1 MVLMCVRPIHTIHR
15 NTTVPVCYYCV
26 YYAFYFSYTNPGSGD
41 KSNCAAR
48 ARAHTHSYTK
58 NIASDLLVVGF
69 GFVCFFRF
77 MVAGIEIFDSSST
90 CNCLVLRNK

>member
-1 MVLMCVRPIHTIHR
+1 MR
-15 NTTVPVCYYCV
+15 
-26 YYAFYFSYTNPGSGD
+26 G
-41 KSNCAAR
+41 

>member
-1 MVLMCVRPIHTIHR
+1 MLLLCLLRVLFQL
-15 NTTVPVCYYCV
+15 Y
-26 YYAFYFSYTNPGSGD
+26 
-41 KSNCAAR
+41 KSWKRRQVKLRGAR
-48 ARAHTHSYTK
+48 VHTHSYTK

-90 CNCLVLRNK
+90 CNCFVLRNK

>member
-1 MVLMCVRPIHTIHR
+1 MFITRFISVIQILEAETSQIAR
-15 NTTVPVCYYCV
+15 
-26 YYAFYFSYTNPGSGD
+26 
-41 KSNCAAR
+41 R

>member
-1 MVLMCVRPIHTIHR
+1 MR
-15 NTTVPVCYYCV
+15 
-26 YYAFYFSYTNPGSGD
+26 G
-41 KSNCAAR
+41 AR